1 MPDKESKHDNTTR
14 NCRSGGPTW
23 KQEIV
28 NIDPS
33 ELCQSV
39 RCMPDSINRLGINES
54 LVSKLSQIHLDK
66 GHDIHKCVAQTFSSP
81 AKEEYGDQEFAHF
94 AEFLECMSNKDE
106 KLQDNE
112 KENHSQNLESD
123 TEVSGGMNKK
133 TSLKRKEA
141 A

>member
-1 MPDKESKHDNTTR
+1 
-14 NCRSGGPTW
+14 
-23 KQEIV
+23 
-28 NIDPS
+28 
-33 ELCQSV
+33 
-39 RCMPDSINRLGINES
+39 MPDSINLLGINES